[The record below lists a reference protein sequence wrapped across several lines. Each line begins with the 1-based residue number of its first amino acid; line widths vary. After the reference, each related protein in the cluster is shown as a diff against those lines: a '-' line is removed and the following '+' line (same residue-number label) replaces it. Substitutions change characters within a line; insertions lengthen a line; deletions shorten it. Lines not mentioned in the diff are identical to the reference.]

1 MATNTTIPPEEEK
14 KPLTPPADYQPTTFA
29 QPAPT
34 ATYEGSDQ
42 AAIMQQMIADYVNRT
57 DPQAQAEQDARTQR
71 GRNFWTG
78 ANLFANVIANAIN
91 AGGTAKGAPSMT
103 WNDSQQ
109 KMFDTWQTADREL
122 KADRKAAQQRLEA
135 LRMQDAQLRMADAQ
149 ARDKAAADAYTR
161 NWQAEN
167 EAGKLNAGNAR
178 RDYEWERGQQADAA
192 KTKAGQDFQLKMEG
206 IRNANQRARQQ
217 EGFEHQENMVEKRA
231 QMAKGYNKG
240 TKTIRIGNT
249 DFKAE
254 TEAEADS
261 NIAQVYGMVLA
272 AYNKQFTN
280 PMQQQA
286 FDGKPENEYS
296 FINAHINQLYASDPD
311 FKAQYDAWANQHK
324 RSVSSNQ
331 QSNSQQNNNSNN
343 QGNGG
348 ESGLF

>member
-1 MATNTTIPPEEEK
+1 MKDTKPEEQQ
-14 KPLTPPADYQPTTFA
+14 PLTPPAPYQPSTYAPPTPMA
-29 QPAPT
+29 Q
-34 ATYEGSDQ
+34 YEGGALYDEIQ
-42 AAIMQQMIADYVNRT
+42 RQINEWATKT
-57 DPQAQAEQDARTQR
+57 DPQRQAEEDAKIQR
-71 GRNFWTG
+71 GRQFWTG

-91 AGGTAKGAPSMT
+91 ARGTAKGAPSMT

-109 KMFDTWQTADREL
+109 KMFDTWQTTDREL
-122 KADRKAAQQRLEA
+122 KADRKAAQQRLDA
-135 LRMQDAQLRMADAQ
+135 LRLQDAQFRMAEAQ

-167 EAGKLNAGNAR
+167 EAGKINAGNAR

-217 EGFEHQENMVEKRA
+217 EGFEHQEKMVEKRA

>member
-1 MATNTTIPPEEEK
+1 MEEK
-14 KPLTPPADYQPTTFA
+14 DELKQPLQKPDEYVPTPYA

-34 ATYEGSDQ
+34 ATYENGPMFDELQ
-42 AAIMQQMIADYVNRT
+42 RQINEWAAKT
-57 DPQAQAEQDARTQR
+57 DPKAQAEQDKKIQR
-71 GRNFWTG
+71 GRAIWTG
-78 ANLFANVIANAIN
+78 ANLFANLIANAIN
-91 AGGTAKGAPSMT
+91 ASGTAKGAPSMT
-103 WNDSQQ
+103 FNDAASQ
-109 KMFDTWQTADREL
+109 KMYDTWRDQDKEL
-122 KADRKAAQQRLEA
+122 KADRKAAQQRLDA
-135 LRMQDAQLRMADAQ
+135 LRLQDAQFRMAEAQ

-217 EGFEHQENMVEKRA
+217 ESFEHQEKIVEKRE

-296 FINAHINQLYASDPD
+296 FINAHINQLYALDPD
-311 FKAQYDAWANQHK
+311 FKAQYDAWADTHE
-324 RSVSSNQ
+324 RSVNTNNPSGGGSNG
-331 QSNSQQNNNSNN
+331 
-343 QGNGG
+343 QGNGQG
-348 ESGLF
+348 SGFQL